1 MIETKTDSR
10 GLMMK
15 HTMKHLMKTTV
26 AICLAAACLSPLKS
40 TAAENKP
47 AAPTAVSDNAAFDL
61 KFPGG
66 TLTSLLGMIER
77 QSGQK
82 PNVVCAADVAGLAL
96 PPLDLRSVKM
106 ENIFEALRVVMGDDE
121 PLVFGRMGNIYA
133 IERRP
138 VATASRVYYVG
149 HLLKKF
155 KVQDITTAIQY
166 AWKMSDSRVTPQ
178 LKFHEETQLLIV
190 KADGMQQGTIKNV
203 LQELA
208 LALEPAPA
216 GGPADSNSK
225 PTPVPS
231 NTQ

>member
-1 MIETKTDSR
+1 MIETKTDSK
-10 GLMMK
+10 GLSMKKMMK
-15 HTMKHLMKTTV
+15 TMIAV
-26 AICLAAACLSPLKS
+26 CLAVACLAPLKS
-40 TAAENKP
+40 RAAEDKP
-47 AAPTAVSDNAAFDL
+47 AAPTNAVSASPAFDL

-82 PNVVCAADVAGLAL
+82 PNVVCAADVGGLAL

-106 ENIFEALRVVMGDDE
+106 ENVFEALRVVVGDDE

-138 VATASRVYYVG
+138 AATASRVYYVG
-149 HLLKKF
+149 NLLKKF
-155 KVQDITTAIQY
+155 KVQDITTAIQF

-190 KADGMQQGTIKNV
+190 KADGMQLATIKNV

-208 LALEPAPA
+208 LALEPAPS